1 VAFYLAALLLERKT
15 EVPVQLHSSY
25 VFASYA
31 TFAVLPDGDFKTL
44 TTAFFAVKNVMAVLV
59 GRVSLFDLLSSQG
72 SPVVRYGRELL
83 ERAATDSTLNDQL
96 TRAEVESR
104 KLAGPTGHDAFTHTV
119 ELMSDLAQS
128 GSWQS
133 LAELARR
140 HIDPDRPGFP
150 AAATR
155 MLALALSHST
165 APEDKNDAARLYA
178 ALTSAGASEPTDAH
192 NLAALLIELNR
203 PDEAKDVVNDGIARY
218 PDMSSAFLDLG
229 HRIVEATGDK
239 NFRDRLRSTVKATK

>member
-1 VAFYLAALLLERKT
+1 
-15 EVPVQLHSSY
+15 
-25 VFASYA
+25 
-31 TFAVLPDGDFKTL
+31 
-44 TTAFFAVKNVMAVLV
+44 
-59 GRVSLFDLLSSQG
+59 
-72 SPVVRYGRELL
+72 
-83 ERAATDSTLNDQL
+83 
-96 TRAEVESR
+96 
-104 KLAGPTGHDAFTHTV
+104 
-119 ELMSDLAQS
+119 
-128 GSWQS
+128 
-133 LAELARR
+133 
-140 HIDPDRPGFP
+140 
-150 AAATR
+150 